1 MGLIERGECLMRHEN
16 GNCTVAGGFCTAV
29 NDPICDALHNAY
41 DCGFRSACDRFR
53 AADTV
58 PVIRCAAC
66 KYTFVVTD
74 QDGGRHLCCF
84 MHGRRD
90 LKEDDF
96 CSYAELRK

>member
-1 MGLIERGECLMRHEN
+1 MRLIDADAVDQVLLVLRDRECGTPLAVIDW
-16 GNCTVAGGFCTAV
+16 VAGVVSKSPT
-29 NDPICDALHNAY
+29 IDA
-41 DCGFRSACDRFR
+41 
-53 AADTV
+53 V

-74 QDGGRHLCCF
+74 QDGGRHLCCY